1 MIDLYPHGIHVADHT
16 DGMLSLQAAC
26 ANSHRMLDTISL
38 LVEADLFT
46 IVQNSQR
53 GTPYQMAWRWSNTNV
68 EIETY
73 LIEKQN
79 EEVAALKE
87 ACESISATQLGLPD
101 LVVAQVW
108 SFAKPDLRA
117 PDDHG

>member
-16 DGMLSLQAAC
+16 DGMLSLHAAC

-68 EIETY
+68 EIERRLMMVDSVIGGGCAATVLFVGMLY
-73 LIEKQN
+73 LLEN
-79 EEVAALKE
+79 
-87 ACESISATQLGLPD
+87 SGS
-101 LVVAQVW
+101 
-108 SFAKPDLRA
+108 
-117 PDDHG
+117 